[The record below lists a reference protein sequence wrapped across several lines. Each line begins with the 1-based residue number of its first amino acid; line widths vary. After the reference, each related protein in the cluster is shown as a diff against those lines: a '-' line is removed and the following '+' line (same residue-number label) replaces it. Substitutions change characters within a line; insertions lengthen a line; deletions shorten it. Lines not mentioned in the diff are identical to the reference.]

1 MATTIGSVIEGKY
14 EILAEIGRGGMSCVY
29 LARDTRLNK
38 SWAVKEVRKRG
49 RDANGDVY
57 VQSLVT
63 EANMMMNFNH
73 PAFPRIVDIIETEDV
88 IYIVMDYI
96 EGESLDKVLK
106 AQGAQ
111 PYERV
116 VDWGTQLAEALRY
129 LHSQDPPIIYR
140 DMKPANIMYQE
151 VAGVD
156 TGLLKIIDFGTARE
170 YKQTKSAD
178 TVVMATPGYASPE
191 QVNKTR
197 QTDARSD
204 IYCLGMTL
212 HHLLTGQ
219 DPTKDDYEYRP
230 IRQWNPDLPL
240 GLEMLIEQCIALDPD
255 DRFQTCEELI
265 YWLQKDSNG
274 HYRFEEFSAEYR
286 KQQRNKLIR
295 FGAFAAAAVLFALLA
310 IGSRVT
316 GSVVTNRNY
325 DAATAAVGTE
335 LIPENERAIKEIDG
349 NRLDAYNNLVQAYKD
364 SGRFDKQESQQI
376 SGLISTYYKGDVND
390 PDYLKLCYDIGY
402 LYFNFYTEDGSEGF
416 AQRAS
421 HAASYF
427 ERIQTA
433 VEANPDLKLPDAM
446 KPWKSYYELANT
458 FKKSSGLT
466 VAESHSAEE
475 LRSILTAVTD
485 CVNSM
490 ANNAGYDGSDADSIR
505 LSQARYFANQLNGL
519 KNEFV
524 SSGVSEDEVLEVM
537 QLIRSSE
544 QSVTLQQLDEAKAAA
559 LAECDDF
566 IVNIQNAYYGNQEG

>member
-116 VDWGTQLAEALRY
+116 VDWGAQLAEALRY

-151 VAGVD
+151 VAGVEN
-156 TGLLKIIDFGTARE
+156 GLLKIIDFGTARE
-170 YKQTKSAD
+170 YKQAKSAD

-230 IRQWNPDLPL
+230 IRQWNPDLPI

-255 DRFQTCEELI
+255 DRFQSCEELI
-265 YWLQKDSNG
+265 YWLQQDRNG
-274 HYRFEEFSAEYR
+274 NYRFEVFSAE
-286 KQQRNKLIR
+286 
-295 FGAFAAAAVLFALLA
+295 
-310 IGSRVT
+310 
-316 GSVVTNRNY
+316 
-325 DAATAAVGTE
+325 
-335 LIPENERAIKEIDG
+335 
-349 NRLDAYNNLVQAYKD
+349 
-364 SGRFDKQESQQI
+364 
-376 SGLISTYYKGDVND
+376 
-390 PDYLKLCYDIGY
+390 
-402 LYFNFYTEDGSEGF
+402 
-416 AQRAS
+416 
-421 HAASYF
+421 
-427 ERIQTA
+427 
-433 VEANPDLKLPDAM
+433 
-446 KPWKSYYELANT
+446 
-458 FKKSSGLT
+458 SS
-466 VAESHSAEE
+466 
-475 LRSILTAVTD
+475 
-485 CVNSM
+485 
-490 ANNAGYDGSDADSIR
+490 
-505 LSQARYFANQLNGL
+505 
-519 KNEFV
+519 
-524 SSGVSEDEVLEVM
+524 
-537 QLIRSSE
+537 
-544 QSVTLQQLDEAKAAA
+544 
-559 LAECDDF
+559 
-566 IVNIQNAYYGNQEG
+566 